1 MSAIEEREYEY
12 MKIIKDSDKTKTSVF
27 LVLSKRGD
35 LLGQIRWWPS
45 WRRYCLFTLPN
56 RVLSQGCMTD
66 VCSFID
72 ELKEERRNQK

>member
-12 MKIIKDSDKTKTSVF
+12 MKIRKQEDLAKTSVF

-35 LLGQIRWWPS
+35 LLGQIRWWSS

-66 VCSFID
+66 ICSFIG
-72 ELKEERRNQK
+72 ELMEERKK